1 MVRGQCDRTDFL
13 GHRRHSTCWIMA
25 FTLIGMS
32 WIVSKKRGAKTCIP
46 VLGGKSALK
55 VATLRTK

>member
-25 FTLIGMS
+25 FVLIGMS
-32 WIVSKKRGAKTCIP
+32 WIVSKKRGVKTCIQE
-46 VLGGKSALK
+46 LGG
-55 VATLRTK
+55 